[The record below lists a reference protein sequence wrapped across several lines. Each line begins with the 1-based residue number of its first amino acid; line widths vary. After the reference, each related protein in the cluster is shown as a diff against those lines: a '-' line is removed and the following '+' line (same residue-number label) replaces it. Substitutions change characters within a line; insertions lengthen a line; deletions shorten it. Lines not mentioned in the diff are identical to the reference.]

1 MPINYP
7 TFLKEVD
14 QLTSRF
20 STDTLKLFIHD
31 IARTTPENNRQ
42 QFLAKLNDYCKS
54 AKEAYIDEKEE
65 EITLDNQINTIYN
78 VLDEIQTGKREL
90 KSEYNL
96 EWDGW
101 YDDDIY
107 EYNFSDPNDILDAV
121 STAIELLH
129 KCLDHE
135 QYEKGAQL
143 ALILSFLKVQVSGD
157 YRDGTLGIK
166 DLIWFKLLNIDLDKV
181 AKEALYLAYIG
192 NKKQDRAETMLAIM
206 DNFNFYSFSIEE
218 ILKNGS
224 NKIKNNN
231 LKSFLP
237 FWIEALAKRPEI
249 KTDKLL
255 EEAQNLQQN
264 PKAVLDNA
272 SRYAESHPILYR
284 NILAK
289 GNTVPK
295 EMLLIGLR
303 ALKEVPINYRM
314 RSSIANLTAKYALE
328 MQKQETAEYCWL
340 EAFRSSP
347 TVANYFQIRL
357 QSQNWEDY
365 SNKVRDIYSSYYDSK
380 DSCYKKEQ
388 IALMFFEERF
398 DEIINKF
405 MNAGDGIG
413 WSFTFMK
420 EGIALMLLLL
430 NSGKTSFPGL
440 SEMIKIAI
448 DGCSFKVDSYSE
460 KESLNSKPSVSAKF
474 SEYFKSWKAQIV
486 LPKNIDELWLEK
498 IKQWLTL
505 RISAIMSNNRRNSY
519 EECAAFVAAYG
530 EVLESRG
537 ESGEKTRIMQQ
548 YKMNYSK
555 RHAFHKALRKFG
567 MN

>member
-181 AKEALYLAYIG
+181 A
-192 NKKQDRAETMLAIM
+192 
-206 DNFNFYSFSIEE
+206 
-218 ILKNGS
+218 
-224 NKIKNNN
+224 
-231 LKSFLP
+231 
-237 FWIEALAKRPEI
+237 
-249 KTDKLL
+249 
-255 EEAQNLQQN
+255 
-264 PKAVLDNA
+264 
-272 SRYAESHPILYR
+272 
-284 NILAK
+284 
-289 GNTVPK
+289 
-295 EMLLIGLR
+295 
-303 ALKEVPINYRM
+303 
-314 RSSIANLTAKYALE
+314 
-328 MQKQETAEYCWL
+328 
-340 EAFRSSP
+340 
-347 TVANYFQIRL
+347 
-357 QSQNWEDY
+357 
-365 SNKVRDIYSSYYDSK
+365 
-380 DSCYKKEQ
+380 
-388 IALMFFEERF
+388 
-398 DEIINKF
+398 
-405 MNAGDGIG
+405 
-413 WSFTFMK
+413 
-420 EGIALMLLLL
+420 
-430 NSGKTSFPGL
+430 
-440 SEMIKIAI
+440 
-448 DGCSFKVDSYSE
+448 
-460 KESLNSKPSVSAKF
+460 
-474 SEYFKSWKAQIV
+474 
-486 LPKNIDELWLEK
+486 
-498 IKQWLTL
+498 
-505 RISAIMSNNRRNSY
+505 
-519 EECAAFVAAYG
+519 
-530 EVLESRG
+530 
-537 ESGEKTRIMQQ
+537 
-548 YKMNYSK
+548 
-555 RHAFHKALRKFG
+555 
-567 MN
+567 